1 MPHLLAAQPI
11 PPRRAKL
18 IVAVFCVLGPLIGY
32 CVFVAPFALTGGDL
46 GPPGF
51 VILAY
56 LYGGPIALLTGL
68 VAAYH
73 LARLASGLIYI
84 LSTTL
89 VGAAVS
95 CAPTVALG
103 WNAQFILAGTFA
115 GLTCGLASAW
125 LRPRSN
131 A

>member
-1 MPHLLAAQPI
+1 MPRLLAAQPI

-18 IVAVFCVLGPLIGY
+18 IVGVFCVLGPLIGY
-32 CVFVAPFALTGGDL
+32 CTVVAPFALKGGDL

-68 VAAYH
+68 IAARY
-73 LARLASGLIYI
+73 LARLASGPLYI

-89 VGAAVS
+89 LGSAVTYTV
-95 CAPTVALG
+95 TVALG
-103 WNAQFILAGTFA
+103 WNSQFVLAGTFA
-115 GLTCGLASAW
+115 GLACGLASAW
-125 LRPRSN
+125 LRPGSN
-131 A
+131 G